1 VEKVRDVIRDNKA
14 QKEAFLRDQRDA
26 IMVGVKN
33 AHVILN
39 RGRADISELTDDD
52 LGDHIFVG
60 GEVLYRASG
69 DDEDAIKAALKE
81 IDMDKYA
88 DIIKNHGTIASCKE
102 LTHSDLR
109 ACGVPLLHEREKI
122 INALKDLKPA
132 RRSKSRSRSRGRSD
146 SRSGSSSSASGDD
159 ESGKAEEWTRGTIV
173 TATQGQDYVDI
184 KSCGDEGDTTLAVA
198 RNELRIPRDSHA
210 VIDRHIRTLA
220 KSGQGLRNL
229 AHVDPQPIVEDFAA
243 RWVPM
248 YEEVLKQAV
257 KSIDDFVRGAVKE
270 ALARGRD
277 TDRTRR
283 AVELLERR
291 ATAGLDDLRRDADR
305 CVARLVRYC
314 KPPLVFT
321 TNEHYLTSAF
331 QNVVGDLASKP
342 PTDESNAMIIH
353 ARWLAFRKVQSKVII
368 EAAAKDLIG
377 IYTVDFDARVS
388 DLLDNTRLV
397 DLVEP
402 ESQWQANQREQVV
415 KDLATL
421 DELIKAFDGSS

>member
-1 VEKVRDVIRDNKA
+1 
-14 QKEAFLRDQRDA
+14 
-26 IMVGVKN
+26 M
-33 AHVILN
+33 
-39 RGRADISELTDDD
+39 
-52 LGDHIFVG
+52 
-60 GEVLYRASG
+60 
-69 DDEDAIKAALKE
+69 
-81 IDMDKYA
+81 
-88 DIIKNHGTIASCKE
+88 IA
-102 LTHSDLR
+102 
-109 ACGVPLLHEREKI
+109 
-122 INALKDLKPA
+122 
-132 RRSKSRSRSRGRSD
+132 
-146 SRSGSSSSASGDD
+146 
-159 ESGKAEEWTRGTIV
+159 
-173 TATQGQDYVDI
+173 
-184 KSCGDEGDTTLAVA
+184 
-198 RNELRIPRDSHA
+198 
-210 VIDRHIRTLA
+210 RHIRTLA

-248 YEEVLKQAV
+248 YEEVLNSAV
-257 KSIDDFVRGAVKE
+257 NEIDVFVRDAVKE

-377 IYTVDFDARVS
+377 IYTVDFVARVS

-421 DELIKAFDGSS
+421 DELIKDFDGSS